1 MRGTFSMRFRIIILV
16 VVMITCGAIILGCGG
31 EQKTADY
38 NIAVIAKS
46 TGSDFWQNVKRGVN
60 AAAVEYNTNVT
71 FIGPENE
78 ENWSAQNAMIVS
90 AVARG
95 ADAIVLSAIDYELTR
110 DAVDAAAAAGV
121 RIITIDS
128 GVDSGNV
135 SAFIGTDNTE
145 AGRLAGKAALELCGD
160 TPAVLGLV
168 NYSESTEN
176 VRERE
181 EGLRAFAAENGMT
194 VAAVAN
200 VESNTESATA
210 GAKKLL
216 SEHPEINVIIGFNEW
231 MTLGVGYAVQ
241 DMGLSEE
248 VAAVGFDSNVVS
260 VGMLETGEMDAL
272 IVQNPFA
279 IGYLGVK
286 SAVELLGG
294 KDIAAVDNT
303 SIIVVTKENMF
314 EPEVQRI
321 LFKFW

>member
-1 MRGTFSMRFRIIILV
+1 MRFRIIILV
-16 VVMITCGAIILGCGG
+16 ALMITCGAIILGCGG
-31 EQKTADY
+31 KQKTADY
-38 NIAVIAKS
+38 DIAVITKS

-60 AAAVEYNTNVT
+60 AAAVEYHTNVT
-71 FIGPENE
+71 FNGPDNE
-78 ENWSAQNAMIVS
+78 ENWAAQNTMIVS

-121 RIITIDS
+121 RVITIDS
-128 GVDSGNV
+128 GVDSDNV

-145 AGRLAGKAALELCGD
+145 AGRLAGKAALDLCGGE
-160 TPAVLGLV
+160 TAVIGLV
-168 NYSESTEN
+168 TYSESTEN

-194 VAAVAN
+194 VAAVVS

-231 MTLGVGYAVQ
+231 MTLGAGYAVQ
-241 DMGLSEE
+241 EMGLSEK
-248 VAAVGFDSNVVS
+248 VIAVGFDSNVVS

-279 IGYLGVK
+279 IGYLGVQ

-294 KDIAAVDNT
+294 KEISSVDNT
-303 SIIVVTKENMF
+303 SVTVVTKENMF
-314 EPEVQRI
+314 EPEIQRI
-321 LFKFW
+321 LFRFW